1 MATKK
6 QENAK
11 IKKVKFVSIPD
22 LCNVCNKN
30 LSLSLLLSIQCSISD
45 VSSVCSPDYYIAPN

>member
-30 LSLSLLLSIQCSISD
+30 LVADSRQ
-45 VSSVCSPDYYIAPN
+45 VSNFVYRK